1 MKLHFKLACVFPPY
15 REGCIPTSWYINQL
29 EIETAGEHS
38 TVVRELNTMYNFHR
52 LKQTRGSP
60 VSLTQFINI
69 LYGEYNKT
77 ALQSETVF
85 FIFLHQLQAE
95 RKGNHTFWTCNT
107 DGSAS

>member
-1 MKLHFKLACVFPPY
+1 
-15 REGCIPTSWYINQL
+15 
-29 EIETAGEHS
+29 
-38 TVVRELNTMYNFHR
+38 MYNFHR

-60 VSLTQFINI
+60 VSLNQFINI

-77 ALQSETVF
+77 PPEWDCLF
-85 FIFLHQLQAE
+85 HFLHQLQAE